1 MVYINDVKIIIW
13 KSEEISISY
22 LSTAKKNV
30 IRSTLKQ
37 YAFFLS
43 SLEEE
48 TITCLFVSDTGLKIA
63 LMELW
68 KSGKIILTVLALSM
82 GGV

>member
-1 MVYINDVKIIIW
+1 MMSKLLFGNQK
-13 KSEEISISY
+13 KSPSPIF
-22 LSTAKKNV
+22 LQQKNV

-48 TITCLFVSDTGLKIA
+48 TITCLFVSDAGLKIA